1 MKKIAILGSTGSIG
15 NQNAGIGT
23 QASARFKNQSKI
35 LFGKMFFD
43 DVGVLSADRA
53 NFRSAGADYNMTTV
67 AAFPNGQAAVFA
79 ENLHFFDVL

>member
-1 MKKIAILGSTGSIG
+1 MY
-15 NQNAGIGT
+15 
-23 QASARFKNQSKI
+23 FKET
-35 LFGKMFFD
+35 LRM
-43 DVGVLSADRA
+43 SADRA